1 MKGIYK
7 IVEKIVV
14 IGDIHADYE
23 VLIAV
28 LKKAGLI
35 NDKLEWIG
43 GKTYLVMIGDLVD
56 GKARVDNWTG
66 DSDLKVINFLSK
78 LIKLAKRK
86 GGDVIILLGNHEFMN
101 IRGNFTYSG
110 DNGIREMGGEL
121 KRLKYFNNQF
131 CKFAKKCYLAV
142 NIGGWI
148 FCHAGIPPEISKKYS
163 IPKLN
168 TMLQK
173 FLSNEMNLHEDN
185 LFFDIISG
193 ENGILTTREFGFNNV
208 NCRRLSTTLMNLH
221 ANHMVIGHTVQEKV
235 NEICNKKLWRVDVG
249 LSRAFGNNS
258 RKNLGF
264 LVIYESGKKMKIF

>member
-1 MKGIYK
+1 M
-7 IVEKIVV
+7 
-14 IGDIHADYE
+14 
-23 VLIAV
+23 
-28 LKKAGLI
+28 
-35 NDKLEWIG
+35 
-43 GKTYLVMIGDLVD
+43 
-56 GKARVDNWTG
+56 
-66 DSDLKVINFLSK
+66 
-78 LIKLAKRK
+78 KLAKRK

-110 DNGIREMGGEL
+110 DNGIQEMGGEL

-131 CKFAKKCYLAV
+131 RKFAKKCYLAV
-142 NIGGWI
+142 NIEGWI
-148 FCHAGIPPEISKKYS
+148 FSHAGIPPEISKKYS

-173 FLSNEMNLHEDN
+173 YLSNEMNLHEDN

-208 NCRRLSTTLMNLH
+208 NCKRLSLSLQNLK
-221 ANHMVIGHTVQEKV
+221 ANHMVIGHTVQEEV

-264 LVIYESGKKMKIF
+264 LVIYDFGKKMKIF

>member
-66 DSDLKVINFLSK
+66 DSDLKVINFFSK
-78 LIKLAKRK
+78 LIRLAKKK

-101 IRGNFTYSG
+101 IRGNFSYSG
-110 DNGIREMGGEL
+110 DNGIQEMGGEL

-131 CKFAKKCYLAV
+131 RKFAKKCYLAV

-208 NCRRLSTTLMNLH
+208 NCRRLSTTLTNLH
-221 ANHMVIGHTVQEKV
+221 ANHMVIGHTVQERV
-235 NEICNKKLWRVDVG
+235 NEVCNKKLWRVDVG

>member
-1 MKGIYK
+1 
-7 IVEKIVV
+7 
-14 IGDIHADYE
+14 
-23 VLIAV
+23 LAV

-56 GKARVDNWTG
+56 GKARIDDWNG
-66 DSDLKVINFLSK
+66 DSDIKVINFLGK

-101 IRGNFTYSG
+101 IRGNFNYSG
-110 DNGIREMGGEL
+110 SNGIKQMGGEL

-131 CKFAKKCYLAV
+131 LSFAKKCFLAV

-148 FCHAGIPPEISKKYS
+148 FCHAGIVPEISKKYS

-168 TMLQK
+168 AMLHK
-173 FLSNEMNLHEDN
+173 FLSTQMNLHEDSV
-185 LFFDIISG
+185 FFEIISG
-193 ENGILTTREFGFNNV
+193 ENGILTTREFGTNNI
-208 NCRRLSTTLMNLH
+208 NCKRLISTLENLN

-235 NEICNKKLWRVDVG
+235 NDICNKKLWRVDVG
-249 LSRAFGNNS
+249 LSRAFGNNP

-264 LVIYESGKKMKIF
+264 LLIYDFGKKMKIF

>member
-7 IVEKIVV
+7 MVEKIVV

-23 VLIAV
+23 ILLIV

-56 GKARVDNWTG
+56 GKARIDNWNG
-66 DSDLKVINFLSK
+66 DSDIKVINFLGK

-101 IRGNFTYSG
+101 IRGNFNYSG
-110 DNGIREMGGEL
+110 SNGIKQMGGEL

-131 CKFAKKCYLAV
+131 FSFANKCFLAV

-148 FCHAGIPPEISKKYS
+148 FCHAGIVPEISKKYS
-163 IPKLN
+163 ISKLN
-168 TMLQK
+168 AMLCK
-173 FLSNEMNLHEDN
+173 FLSNQMNIHEDN
-185 LFFDIISG
+185 VFFDIISG
-193 ENGILTTREFGFNNV
+193 ENGILTTREFGTNSI
-208 NCRRLSTTLMNLH
+208 NCKRLISTLENLN
-221 ANHMVIGHTVQEKV
+221 ANHMVVGHTVQEKV
-235 NEICNKKLWRVDVG
+235 NDICNRKLWRVDVG
-249 LSRAFGNNS
+249 LSRAFGNS
-258 RKNLGF
+258 HRRNLGF
-264 LVIYESGKKMKIF
+264 LVIYDFGKKMKIF

>member
-7 IVEKIVV
+7 MVEKIVV

-43 GKTYLVMIGDLVD
+43 EKTYLVMIGDLVD

-101 IRGNFTYSG
+101 IRGNFSYSG
-110 DNGIREMGGEL
+110 DHGIQEMGGEL

-131 CKFAKKCYLAV
+131 RKFAKKCYLVV
-142 NIGGWI
+142 NIEGWI
-148 FCHAGIPPEISKKYS
+148 FSHAGIPPEISKKYS
-163 IPKLN
+163 ISKLN
-168 TMLQK
+168 AMLHK
-173 FLSNEMNLHEDN
+173 FLSNEMSLHEDN
-185 LFFDIISG
+185 VFFNIING

-208 NCRRLSTTLMNLH
+208 NCKRLSLSLQNLK

-235 NEICNKKLWRVDVG
+235 NEVCNKKLWRVDVG

>member
-7 IVEKIVV
+7 MVEKIVV

-23 VLIAV
+23 VLITV

-56 GKARVDNWTG
+56 GKARIDNWTG

-78 LIKLAKRK
+78 LMKLAKRK

-110 DNGIREMGGEL
+110 DHGIQEMGGEL

-131 CKFAKKCYLAV
+131 RKFAKKCYLAV
-142 NIGGWI
+142 NIEGWI
-148 FCHAGIPPEISKKYS
+148 FSHAGISPEISKKYS
-163 IPKLN
+163 ISKLN
-168 TMLQK
+168 AMLQK
-173 FLSNEMNLHEDN
+173 YLSNEMNLHEDN
-185 LFFDIISG
+185 VFFDIISG

-208 NCRRLSTTLMNLH
+208 NCKRLSATLKNLH

-264 LVIYESGKKMKIF
+264 LVIHESGKKMKIF

>member
-1 MKGIYK
+1 M
-7 IVEKIVV
+7 VEKIVV

-23 VLIAV
+23 ILLAV

-56 GKARVDNWTG
+56 GKARIDDWNG
-66 DSDLKVINFLSK
+66 DSDIKVINFLGK
-78 LIKLAKRK
+78 LIKKAKRK

-101 IRGNFTYSG
+101 IRGNFNYSG
-110 DNGIREMGGEL
+110 SNGIKQMGGEL

-131 CKFAKKCYLAV
+131 LSFAKKCFLAV

-148 FCHAGIPPEISKKYS
+148 FCHAGIVPEISKKYS

-168 TMLQK
+168 AMLHK
-173 FLSNEMNLHEDN
+173 FLSTQMNLHEDTV
-185 LFFDIISG
+185 FFEIISG
-193 ENGILTTREFGFNNV
+193 ENGILTTREFGTNNI
-208 NCRRLSTTLMNLH
+208 NCKRLISTLENLN

-235 NEICNKKLWRVDVG
+235 NDICNKKLWRVDVG
-249 LSRAFGNNS
+249 LSRAFGNNP

-264 LVIYESGKKMKIF
+264 LIIYDFGKKMKIF

>member
-7 IVEKIVV
+7 IIEKIVV

-23 VLIAV
+23 ILLAI

-56 GKARVDNWTG
+56 GKARIDNWTG
-66 DSDLKVINFLSK
+66 DSDLKVINFLEK
-78 LIKLAKRK
+78 LIKKAKQK

-101 IRGNFTYSG
+101 IQGNFSYSG
-110 DNGIREMGGEL
+110 DHGIKEMGGEL

-131 CKFAKKCYLAV
+131 RKFAKKCYLAV

-148 FCHAGIPPEISKKYS
+148 FSHAGIPPEISKKYS

-168 TMLQK
+168 AILQK
-173 FLSNEMNLHEDN
+173 FLSNEMSLHEDN
-185 LFFDIISG
+185 IFFDIISG
-193 ENGILTTREFGFNNV
+193 ENGILTTREFGLNNI
-208 NCRRLSTTLMNLH
+208 NCKRLLATLSNLK
-221 ANHMVIGHTVQEKV
+221 AEHMVIGHTVQRKV
-235 NEICNKKLWRVDVG
+235 NYICNNKLWRVDVG
-249 LSRAFGNNS
+249 LSRAFGNNNQ
-258 RKNLGF
+258 KNLGF
-264 LVIYESGKKMKIF
+264 LVIYDYGKKMKIF

>member
-7 IVEKIVV
+7 MVEKIVV

-23 VLIAV
+23 ILLTV
-28 LKKAGLI
+28 LKKSGVI
-35 NDKLEWIG
+35 NDKLEWSG

-56 GKARVDNWTG
+56 GKARIDNWTG
-66 DSDLKVINFLSK
+66 DSDLKVINYLNK
-78 LIKLAKRK
+78 LMKQAKRK

-101 IRGNFTYSG
+101 IRGNFSYSG
-110 DNGIREMGGEL
+110 ERGIKEMGGEL

-131 CKFAKKCYLAV
+131 REFGLKCFLAV

-148 FCHAGIPPEISKKYS
+148 FCHAGIPPEISKKYQ

-168 TMLQK
+168 SLLCK
-173 FLSNEMNLHEDN
+173 FLSNEMSIYEENV
-185 LFFDIISG
+185 FFDIISG
-193 ENGILTTREFGFNNV
+193 DNGILTTREFGTNDV
-208 NCRRLSTTLMNLH
+208 NCKRLTSTLVNLN

-249 LSRAFGNNS
+249 LSRAFGNNN
-258 RKNLGF
+258 RKQLGF
-264 LVIYESGKKMKIF
+264 LIIYDHGKKMNIF

>member
-7 IVEKIVV
+7 MVEKIVV

-23 VLIAV
+23 MLLAV
-28 LKKAGLI
+28 LKKSGLI

-56 GKARVDNWTG
+56 GKARIDNWSG

-78 LIKLAKRK
+78 LIKQAKRK
-86 GGDVIILLGNHEFMN
+86 CGDVIILLGNHEFMN

-110 DNGIREMGGEL
+110 DRGIKEMGGEL

-131 CKFAKKCYLAV
+131 REFGVKCFLAV

-148 FCHAGIPPEISKKYS
+148 FCHAGIPPEISKKYP

-168 TMLQK
+168 SLLQK
-173 FLSNEMNLHEDN
+173 FLSHNMSIQEENV
-185 LFFDIISG
+185 FFDIISG
-193 ENGILTTREFGFNNV
+193 ENGILTTREFGTDNV
-208 NCRRLSTTLMNLH
+208 NCKRLLMTLGNLT
-221 ANHMVIGHTVQEKV
+221 ANHMVVGHTVQEKV
-235 NEICNKKLWRVDVG
+235 NDICNKKLWRIDVG
-249 LSRAFGNNS
+249 LSRAFGNQN
-258 RKNLGF
+258 KKKLGF
-264 LVIYESGKKMKIF
+264 LIIYDFGKKMKIF

>member
-23 VLIAV
+23 ILLAI

-56 GKARVDNWTG
+56 GKARIDNWTG
-66 DSDLKVINFLSK
+66 DSDLKVINFLEK
-78 LIKLAKRK
+78 LIKKAKQK

-101 IRGNFTYSG
+101 IQGNFSYSG
-110 DNGIREMGGEL
+110 DHGIKEMGGEL

-131 CKFAKKCYLAV
+131 RKFAKKCYLAV

-148 FCHAGIPPEISKKYS
+148 FSHAGIPPEISKKYS

-168 TMLQK
+168 AILQK

-185 LFFDIISG
+185 IFFDIISG
-193 ENGILTTREFGFNNV
+193 ENGILTTREFGLNNI
-208 NCRRLSTTLMNLH
+208 NCKRLLATLSNLK
-221 ANHMVIGHTVQEKV
+221 AEHMVIGHTVQREV
-235 NEICNKKLWRVDVG
+235 NYICNKKLWRVDVG
-249 LSRAFGNNS
+249 LSRAFGNNNQ
-258 RKNLGF
+258 KNLGF
-264 LVIYESGKKMKIF
+264 LVIYDYGKKMKIF

>member
-7 IVEKIVV
+7 MVEKIVV
-14 IGDIHADYE
+14 IGDIHADYQ

-56 GKARVDNWTG
+56 GKARIDNWTG

-78 LIKLAKRK
+78 LMKLAKRK

-110 DNGIREMGGEL
+110 DNGIQEMGGEL

-131 CKFAKKCYLAV
+131 RKFAKKCYLVV
-142 NIGGWI
+142 NIEGWI
-148 FCHAGIPPEISKKYS
+148 FSHAGIPPEISKKYS
-163 IPKLN
+163 IAKLN

-173 FLSNEMNLHEDN
+173 FLSNEMSLHEDN
-185 LFFDIISG
+185 MFFDIISG
-193 ENGILTTREFGFNNV
+193 ENGILTTREFGTNNI
-208 NCRRLSTTLMNLH
+208 NCKRLSLSLQNLK

-235 NEICNKKLWRVDVG
+235 NEVCNKKLWRVDVG

>member
-7 IVEKIVV
+7 MVEKIVV

-23 VLIAV
+23 ILLAV
-28 LKKAGLI
+28 LKKAGII

-56 GKARVDNWTG
+56 GKARIDNWTG

-78 LIKLAKRK
+78 LIKQAKRK
-86 GGDVIILLGNHEFMN
+86 KGDVIILLGNHEFMN

-110 DNGIREMGGEL
+110 DRGIREMGGEL
-121 KRLKYFNNQF
+121 NRLKYFNNQF
-131 CKFAKKCYLAV
+131 LEFAKKCFLAV
-142 NIGGWI
+142 NIGGWV
-148 FCHAGIPPEISKKYS
+148 FCHAGIPPEISKKYT

-168 TMLQK
+168 SLLDK

-185 LFFDIISG
+185 IFFDIISG
-193 ENGILTTREFGFNNV
+193 ENGILTTREFGANTI
-208 NCRRLSTTLMNLH
+208 NCKRLLATLGNLK
-221 ANHMVIGHTVQEKV
+221 ANYMVIGHTVQPKV
-235 NEICNKKLWRVDVG
+235 NDVCNKKLWRIDVG
-249 LSRAFGNNS
+249 LSRAFGNNI

>member
-7 IVEKIVV
+7 MVEKIVV

-56 GKARVDNWTG
+56 GKARIDNWTG

-101 IRGNFTYSG
+101 IRGNFSYSG
-110 DNGIREMGGEL
+110 DHGIQEMGGEL

-131 CKFAKKCYLAV
+131 RKFAKKCYLVV
-142 NIGGWI
+142 NIEGWI
-148 FCHAGIPPEISKKYS
+148 FSHAGIPPEISKKYS
-163 IPKLN
+163 ISKLN
-168 TMLQK
+168 AMLQK
-173 FLSNEMNLHEDN
+173 FLSNEMSLHEDN
-185 LFFDIISG
+185 VFFNIING

-208 NCRRLSTTLMNLH
+208 NCKRLSLSLQNLK

-235 NEICNKKLWRVDVG
+235 NEVCNKKLWRVDVG

>member
-23 VLIAV
+23 ILLAV
-28 LKKAGLI
+28 LKKADII

-56 GKARVDNWTG
+56 GKARIDNWNG
-66 DSDLKVINFLSK
+66 DSDLKVINFLGK

-86 GGDVIILLGNHEFMN
+86 KGDVIILLGNHEFMN
-101 IRGNFTYSG
+101 IRGNFSYSG
-110 DNGIREMGGEL
+110 SNGIKQMGGEL
-121 KRLKYFNNQF
+121 NRLKYFNSQF
-131 CKFAKKCYLAV
+131 RLFAMKCFLAV
-142 NIGGWI
+142 NIGGWV

-168 TMLQK
+168 SMLRK
-173 FLSNEMNLHEDN
+173 FLSNEMNLHEESV
-185 LFFDIISG
+185 FFNIISG
-193 ENGILTTREFGFNNV
+193 DNGILTTREFGVNNI
-208 NCRRLSTTLMNLH
+208 NCKRLSMTLDTLN
-221 ANHMVIGHTVQEKV
+221 ANHMVVGHTVQDRV
-235 NEICNKKLWRVDVG
+235 NDICNKKLWRVDVG
-249 LSRAFGNNS
+249 LSRAFGNN

-264 LVIYESGKKMKIF
+264 LVIYDFGKKMKIF